1 MLRNDMSRF
10 VQGLRKQESRP
21 TPTAQPPRGT
31 DLSPGAISRLA
42 EQMQIRPATPDGEES
57 TSPLEHSGHAHA
69 PATGRTT
76 RLAQLMGRGT
86 PTEVKSAV
94 VVDAKD
100 QPADG
105 SNGRRTAAATMEDLH
120 AASKPGSVVN
130 IASAHPPVRRRS
142 EALAETSPALR
153 KISRS
158 EVSALKAG
166 ELAVALPLAKG
177 SAFADITFD
186 PKGEAKE
193 SPELDTSI
201 GFESGIDEIFDQVWV
216 KVQRRLSQS
225 NNEEDI
231 NEEEDGI
238 RHHNI
243 QSIIVT
249 SWLESE
255 GTSTVAL
262 GLAGRAAASLP
273 GKICLVDADFH
284 AQGLTKASRC
294 ESRPGLAEI
303 LLEEASLD
311 EVLINSR
318 HSPFAFIPAGR
329 KIDMESLSTDARL
342 QQVIRSLEERYRYV
356 FYDTSSLKRAVE
368 AYRWGRFV
376 VNAILVVRAGVTRQQ
391 TIVHAVDQM
400 QLHGMQLLGTV
411 LNQRQDVIPNW
422 LYPYV

>member
-1 MLRNDMSRF
+1 M
-10 VQGLRKQESRP
+10 
-21 TPTAQPPRGT
+21 
-31 DLSPGAISRLA
+31 
-42 EQMQIRPATPDGEES
+42 EE
-57 TSPLEHSGHAHA
+57 
-69 PATGRTT
+69 
-76 RLAQLMGRGT
+76 
-86 PTEVKSAV
+86 
-94 VVDAKD
+94 
-100 QPADG
+100 
-105 SNGRRTAAATMEDLH
+105 LH
-120 AASKPGSVVN
+120 ATEKPGSVVN

-142 EALAETSPALR
+142 EAMAETSPALR
-153 KISRS
+153 RISRS

-166 ELAVALPLAKG
+166 ELAVALPLATK
-177 SAFADITFD
+177 SSFDHFTLD
-186 PKGEAKE
+186 PKAEAKE
-193 SPELDTSI
+193 SPEIDTSL

-216 KVQRRLSQS
+216 KVQRRLTQANS
-225 NNEEDI
+225 EEDI
-231 NEEEDGI
+231 NEEQEGI

-249 SWLESE
+249 SWLENE

-273 GKICLVDADFH
+273 GKVCLVDADFH
-284 AQGLTKASRC
+284 AQGLTRASRC
-294 ESRPGLAEI
+294 HSRPGLAEI
-303 LLEEASLD
+303 LLEEATL
-311 EVLINSR
+311 EQALVHSR

-329 KIDMESLSTDARL
+329 KIDIESLATDVRL
-342 QQVIRSLEERYRYV
+342 QHVIRSLEDRFRYV

-391 TIVHAVDQM
+391 TIIHAVDQM